1 MLLSLDEILA
11 LPDIGQK
18 ISYLKKGRKTEL
30 PDRCKLWDDWNPE
43 RHEIMVD
50 KEKYPDRK
58 VLEKEAEKVFDEKT
72 GKTYE
77 IEAKYKTE
85 PVNRIS
91 IPLEQDIVNIQTAFT
106 VGTEPSMD
114 CTPTDDDEKKL
125 LDAVKAVFKSNKI
138 KYQNKKIVRSW
149 LSELEVAE
157 YWYVTDDDSF
167 WAKFWKKVKTTF
179 GGKVKPTKKL
189 KSVLWSPFRGD
200 KLYPFFNDE
209 GKMIAF
215 SREYKKKLMDDSEIT
230 CFMTITDK
238 MVYQWDLAKGYE
250 ERTSFAHGF
259 SKLPVLY
266 AYRPEPYC
274 KKIKTFR
281 VRLEKLLSNYADC
294 IDYHFFPLLK
304 LIGDVEGFMGKVK
317 DRMVKLTGEGADAQY
332 LTWNQANDTVK
343 FEVET
348 LFEKAYSMTNTPQIS
363 FEKLSGAGNAL
374 SGVAFDYVFL
384 STHLQ
389 VQNHAEVIGE
399 FLQRRVNFIVSAL
412 GSINP
417 SEFNKASETIDI
429 STEVVPY
436 RLDNLEDKVNVAV
449 KAVSGGVWS
458 QRHGVMFAGNIDRI
472 EEELVEIKEEQEE
485 KRKAEIQKQA
495 IKKGE

>member
-1 MLLSLDEILA
+1 MPLNLEEILA

-18 ISYLKKGRKTEL
+18 INYLKKGRKTEL
-30 PDRCKLWDDWNPE
+30 PDCCKLWDDWNPE

-50 KEKYPDRK
+50 KKKYPDRK
-58 VLEKEAEKVFDEKT
+58 VLEKEAEKHFDEKT

-77 IEAKYKTE
+77 IEARYKTE

-91 IPLEQDIVNIQTAFT
+91 IPLEQEIVNIQTAFT

-138 KYQNKKIVRSW
+138 KYQNKKVVRSW
-149 LSELEVAE
+149 LSEQEVAE
-157 YWYVTDDDSF
+157 YWYVVDDDSF
-167 WAKFWKKVKTTF
+167 WTKFWKKVKTAF

-209 GKMIAF
+209 GDLVAF
-215 SREYKKKLMDDSEIT
+215 SREYKKKLMDGSEVT

-238 MVYQWDLAKGYE
+238 KVYQWDLSKGYE

-259 SKLPVLY
+259 GKLPVIY

-274 KKIKTFR
+274 SKIKTFR

-304 LIGDVEGFMGKVK
+304 LIGDVEGFMGKTK

-332 LTWNQANDTVK
+332 LTWSQVPDTIK
-343 FEVET
+343 FEAET
-348 LFEKAYSMTNTPQIS
+348 LTNMAYDMSNTPRIS
-363 FEKLSGAGNAL
+363 FETLKGIGKASGT
-374 SGVAFDYVFL
+374 AFRFMFMGAHMAVE
-384 STHLQ
+384 
-389 VQNHAEVIGE
+389 NHGEVIGE

-412 GSINP
+412 GEINP
-417 SEFNKASETIDI
+417 TEFSKASQTIDI
-429 STEVVPY
+429 ETKLVPY
-436 RLDNLEDKVNVAV
+436 MIDDLNDKVTTAV
-449 KAVSGGVWS
+449 SAVSGGIWS
-458 QRHGVMFAGNIDRI
+458 TREGIMFAGNADRV
-472 EEELVEIKEEQEE
+472 EEELAEIKEEQAA
-485 KRKAEIQKQA
+485 KNNNAA
-495 IKKGE
+495 SPNPKG